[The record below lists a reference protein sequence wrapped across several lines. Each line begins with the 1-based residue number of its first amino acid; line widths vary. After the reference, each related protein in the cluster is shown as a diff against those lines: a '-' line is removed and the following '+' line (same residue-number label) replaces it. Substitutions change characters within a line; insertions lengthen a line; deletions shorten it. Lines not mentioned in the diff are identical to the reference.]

1 MRVAVPPLAV
11 VVVAGAAVRTL
22 LAWSRATPFF
32 GDEYTYST
40 LSRSLATTGH
50 ATIRGVSAHFPALL
64 QPLLTA
70 PAWLLGGVD
79 VAYRVTQAIDAAAMS
94 LAAVPVYL
102 LARGLG
108 VGRRAALAG
117 AVLAL
122 ATPSLIFS
130 SFVLSEPVAYPLALA
145 AVAAAV
151 AALDAPSVRTYAV
164 FLGFAGAA
172 SFARMQLVVLF
183 PCFLVALVG
192 LRLLE
197 RRRLARVE
205 RRLVAA
211 VVALTAV
218 VLALGP
224 ARNTGYYPSA
234 FDLAHVDVRHA
245 VAIAGAN
252 LLTLVY
258 GAGFVLVPGALLGL
272 ALALARPRTR
282 RERAFGVVC
291 AVVTLAL
298 VAQASLYGITA
309 VVQER
314 YLLYLIPLWAV
325 CFLLDADRR
334 APVRAAW
341 LPLAAALVAV
351 VVLVPLTGYAQ
362 SAGTSP
368 SPDLLAL
375 LGLEQWLGSPGGAAG
390 AVFLG
395 VLALFVLVAA
405 CRRRPRAATVV
416 AVVGAAVAMGISSA
430 AAYSF
435 DLGVA
440 RTVARTHLGT
450 PYDWVAGAAGGPAAL
465 LVLPGY
471 DVTDPRVQLFWNRT
485 VDRLLLY
492 PGVKA
497 PDPWASLRVEV
508 AADGTLLAGGRPVT
522 GPLLV
527 VGGPPGRRLRNAV
540 VLGRT
545 PTATLWRLHGPAK
558 APR

>member
-11 VVVAGAAVRTL
+11 VVVVGAAVRTL

-40 LSRSLATTGH
+40 LSRSLATTGR
-50 ATIRGVSAHFPALL
+50 ATIRGVPAHFPALL

-79 VAYRVTQAIDAAAMS
+79 TAYRLTQAIDSLAMS

-108 VGRRAALAG
+108 LGRRAALAG

-151 AALDAPSVRTYAV
+151 AALDAPSVRTYGV
-164 FLGFAGAA
+164 FLAFAGAA
-172 SFARMQLVVLF
+172 AFARMQLVVLF

-197 RRRLARVE
+197 RRRLARAE

-211 VVALTAV
+211 AAALTV
-218 VLALGP
+218 LVLALGP

-234 FDLAHVDVRHA
+234 FDLVHVDAGHA
-245 VAIAGAN
+245 FAIAGAN

-291 AVVTLAL
+291 AVVTVAL

-314 YLLYLIPLWAV
+314 YLLYLIPLWAL

-334 APVRAAW
+334 PVVRAAW
-341 LPLAAALVAV
+341 LPLAGALVAV
-351 VVLVPLTGYAQ
+351 VALVPLTGYAQ

-368 SPDLLAL
+368 SPDLLAI
-375 LGLEQWLGSPGGAAG
+375 LGLEQWLGSPGAAAG
-390 AVFLG
+390 AVLVA
-395 VLALFVLVAA
+395 VLALTALVAS
-405 CRRRPRAATVV
+405 CRRRPRAAV
-416 AVVGAAVAMGISSA
+416 AVALAGAALAMGVSST

-450 PYDWVAGAAGGPAAL
+450 PYDWVAAAGPGPVSL
-465 LVLPGY
+465 LLLPGY

-485 VDRLLLY
+485 VDRVLLY
-492 PGVKA
+492 PGAKA
-497 PDPWASLRVEV
+497 PDPWASTRLRV
-508 AADGTLLAGGRPVT
+508 AADGTLLADGRPVT
-522 GPLLV
+522 GSLLV
-527 VGGPPGRRLRNAV
+527 AGGSVPLRLRDAV

-545 PTATLWRLHGPAK
+545 PTTTLWRLHGPA
-558 APR
+558 RR